1 MKNIILS
8 TTAFLLFLA
17 TSCNGQQAQKQTANT
32 VASVDAPV
40 EVIYFHTTSRCVTCK
55 TVEAEA
61 KSNVSLLY
69 ASQAAENKISFI
81 SYNIEEPEG
90 KAVADRVGIAGQSLM
105 IVKGDHKENLI
116 NDGFMYAVRQPEK
129 FREIMKTKIDPLLK

>member
-1 MKNIILS
+1 MKN
-8 TTAFLLFLA
+8 AFIPLIGLIML
-17 TSCNGQQAQKQTANT
+17 TGISCNGQQAQNKSESA
-32 VASVDAPV
+32 VVRKDAPV

-61 KSNVSLLY
+61 KSNVALLY
-69 ASQAAENKISFI
+69 SDQATAGKISFA
-81 SYNIEEPEG
+81 SYNIDEPEG
-90 KAVADRVGIAGQSLM
+90 KAIAKRVGVEGQSLM

>member
-1 MKNIILS
+1 MKNLTFSAI
-8 TTAFLLFLA
+8 TLLFLA
-17 TSCNGQQAQKQTANT
+17 TVACNGQAGQKEAATASEKNT
-32 VASVDAPV
+32 GVV
-40 EVIYFHTTSRCVTCK
+40 EVIYFHNTSRCVTCK

-61 KSNVSLLY
+61 KSNIALLY
-69 ASQAAENKISFI
+69 TPQVNEGKISFR

-90 KAVADRVGIAGQSLM
+90 KAVADRIGVAGQSLM

-116 NDGFMYAVRQPEK
+116 NDGFMYAIRQPEK